1 MLNTVAAGR
10 RLAQRTAALQGVLT
24 LATALAC
31 LLSGRDAAL
40 GALAGGGAMTLG
52 GLVAAW
58 SAFGGGVAGAGM
70 ALGRLLLGL
79 AAKWVILIVGLFLA
93 IGVWHLPALAVLAG
107 AAIAAAGMLVA
118 TKLWA

>member
-1 MLNTVAAGR
+1 VLNTVAAGR
-10 RLAQRTAALQGVLT
+10 RLAQRTAALQGALT

-40 GALAGGGAMTLG
+40 GALVGGGAMTLG

-58 SAFGGGVAGAGM
+58 SAFGGGVQGAGM

-79 AAKWVILIVGLFLA
+79 AAKWVVVIVGLFLA
-93 IGVWHLPALAVLAG
+93 IGVWHLPVWAVLAG

>member
-10 RLAQRTAALQGVLT
+10 RLAQRTAAMQALVT

-31 LLSGRDAAL
+31 LMSGREAAL
-40 GALAGGGAMTLG
+40 GALVGGGAMTLG

-58 SAFGGGVAGAGM
+58 SAFGGGVQGAGM

-79 AAKWVILIVGLFLA
+79 AAKWVVVIVGVFLA
-93 IGVWHLPALAVLAG
+93 IAVWHLPAMAVLGG
-107 AAIAAAGMLVA
+107 AAMAAVAMLVA
-118 TKLWA
+118 TKFWA